1 MALNI
6 KNDVVERLAT
16 EVALLARESKTEA
29 IRRALE
35 ERKRRL
41 ELEVVPQALGDRAF
55 RYLEREV
62 WPGLPPGEIGRTLT
76 RQEEDEILGYGPEG
90 Y

>member
-6 KNDVVERLAT
+6 KSDAVERLAT
-16 EVALLARESKTEA
+16 AVALLARESKTEA
-29 IRRALE
+29 IRRAPE

-41 ELEVVPQALGDRAF
+41 GLEVVPQALGDHAF

>member
-6 KNDVVERLAT
+6 KNAEVERSAT

-35 ERKRRL
+35 NRKGRL

-62 WPGLPPGEIGRTLT
+62 WPFVPPNQIGRTLT
-76 RQEEDEILGYGPEG
+76 RQEEDDILGYGPEG
-90 Y
+90 S